1 MKENMVKEACN
12 ALSGGAMGLG
22 TLGVLSSALLSLWGY
37 AWRPWLTT
45 VGFLVIPPLLIA
57 AVLTGASI
65 LITKSGENKEAGWCS
80 KTMHWVGSTLVLC
93 VGAAL
98 SWGMLQFG
106 LLGFVFS
113 HTPEHVVL
121 RDGQKMLAV
130 VNSFLDVT
138 VEYHAYENAF
148 LMGKQTLINEYYGSG
163 GYDPFE
169 REEMP
174 TPQEIHDFRK

>member
-1 MKENMVKEACN
+1 
-12 ALSGGAMGLG
+12 
-22 TLGVLSSALLSLWGY
+22 
-37 AWRPWLTT
+37 
-45 VGFLVIPPLLIA
+45 
-57 AVLTGASI
+57 
-65 LITKSGENKEAGWCS
+65 
-80 KTMHWVGSTLVLC
+80 
-93 VGAAL
+93 
-98 SWGMLQFG
+98 MLQFG

-174 TPQEIHDFRK
+174 TPQEIHDFRE

>member
-1 MKENMVKEACN
+1 MKGRWILLAIC
-12 ALSGGAMGLG
+12 GGGGMGLG

>member
-1 MKENMVKEACN
+1 MKGRWILLAICG
-12 ALSGGAMGLG
+12 GGAMGLG

-113 HTPEHVVL
+113 IPRSMWCCATGRKCWRWSTAFWML
-121 RDGQKMLAV
+121 LSSIMLMKMRFSWA
-130 VNSFLDVT
+130 NR
-138 VEYHAYENAF
+138 
-148 LMGKQTLINEYYGSG
+148 
-163 GYDPFE
+163 P
-169 REEMP
+169 
-174 TPQEIHDFRK
+174 

>member
-1 MKENMVKEACN
+1 MHESKMDPAGN
-12 ALSGGAMGLG
+12 LRRRGHGAGDAG
-22 TLGVLSSALLSLWGY
+22 CTQQRLLSLWGY

-45 VGFLVIPPLLIA
+45 VGFLVILPLLIA

-65 LITKSGENKEAGWCS
+65 LITKSSENKEAGWCS

-148 LMGKQTLINEYYGSG
+148 LMGKQTLICEYYGSG

-169 REEMP
+169 REERP
-174 TPQEIHDFRK
+174 KPLETQDFRE

>member
-1 MKENMVKEACN
+1 MKGRWILLAICG
-12 ALSGGAMGLG
+12 GGAMVLG

-65 LITKSGENKEAGWCS
+65 LITKSGENKEAGYGHE
-80 KTMHWVGSTLVLC
+80 TLHWVGSTLVLC

-106 LLGFVFS
+106 LLGLAFS
-113 HTPEHVVL
+113 HEPEHVVL

-163 GYDPFE
+163 GYEPFE

>member
-1 MKENMVKEACN
+1 
-12 ALSGGAMGLG
+12 MG
-22 TLGVLSSALLSLWGY
+22 
-37 AWRPWLTT
+37 
-45 VGFLVIPPLLIA
+45 A
-57 AVLTGASI
+57 AV
-65 LITKSGENKEAGWCS
+65 
-80 KTMHWVGSTLVLC
+80 
-93 VGAAL
+93 

-106 LLGFVFS
+106 LLGLAFS
-113 HTPEHVVL
+113 HEPEHVVL

-169 REEMP
+169 REERP
-174 TPQEIHDFRK
+174 KPLETQDFRE

>member
-1 MKENMVKEACN
+1 MHESKMDPAGN
-12 ALSGGAMGLG
+12 LRRRGHGAGDAG
-22 TLGVLSSALLSLWGY
+22 CTQQRLLSLWGY

-65 LITKSGENKEAGWCS
+65 LITKSSENKEAGWCS

-121 RDGQKMLAV
+121 RDGLAV

-148 LMGKQTLINEYYGSG
+148 LMGKQTLICEYYGSG

-169 REEMP
+169 REERP
-174 TPQEIHDFRK
+174 KPLETQDFRE